1 LYLAGRSHGSSSR
14 SGIGWCDLPWD
25 LASNSLEDI
34 VDDIGDRKMF
44 FQRRWAGRYIVMGTT
59 RQTPCRFSGPA
70 LRYGEPVGKQA
81 LIQEARPD
89 PRFHDPRFQV
99 MTPGFPGLG
108 GRTGHQ
114 PASWA
119 AIMELCRSVFADN
132 NRCRADLTSSLRGRR
147 IAAVIG
153 NIETGI
159 CRSVYLMVRRIV
171 SDIRRRR
178 RSEP

>member
-1 LYLAGRSHGSSSR
+1 MARPLGVELDGAIYRGISQATPSKTLSMTSGTAKCSSSAD
-14 SGIGWCDLPWD
+14 GPGGT
-25 LASNSLEDI
+25 SLW
-34 VDDIGDRKMF
+34 VQQDR
-44 FQRRWAGRYIVMGTT
+44 
-59 RQTPCRFSGPA
+59 PCRFSGPA